1 MFMKVLLICV
11 VFAFG
16 VQALSLDQ
24 DQFDTLVHSNV
35 IPVSKDAPHNYTLDL
50 SIKNDESDELPA
62 FQLKYEVM
70 TVENLISLDH
80 VSSVQSVSCYTDSIK
95 IEFSNV
101 QAVPQDNW
109 VGKLLAGGL
118 KWNCLS
124 EVDEAPIA
132 FYREITEVIAS
143 DLKTLTLATVK
154 KDFTDCFV
162 EANIKLRVEPARTD
176 LKRDENIQFN
186 RQWNVPWNVN
196 FPNPRAHTIVQ
207 SGTAFQVTCPR
218 CYFTS
223 NVGVEFDIGITA
235 FRLRQ
240 ILPRLDR
247 FMLRAF
253 GNAELGV
260 SLAAFAQFAVT
271 NTRTITVVNG
281 VNLPTLAFS
290 IGPVPVTIVPRVAL
304 TVTGRLEAAGRADAS
319 ITAIGT
325 TNINMGVRFVRNNNR
340 FEPFRQF
347 NPPRFTVTNQQFSA
361 TGSATFRVTIN
372 PELTLRL
379 WDTVPFVIQI
389 RPYVGVNLLA
399 GRQSLCTPQVNPF
412 FSTHYGVDGLLR
424 LDPIRLMG
432 ATWDLGG
439 RLPWSLTPTLIART
453 DLTCARCRGCLPV
466 VRKRAAD
473 EYFYWNVEDWTDC
486 SNTCGQGVQTRPV
499 SCVSNYGD
507 VVSDSSC
514 VAELRPDTNR
524 TCVSTDGCGEARC
537 PSLSS
542 CGECLSSASCYW
554 CGSSSSCV
562 AVSASATCVDPRY
575 TTCEVQPA
583 IRITSPANQTSVANQ
598 VQIRWTGGASSARNG
613 KVWLFISWD
622 GDNWFNGAGLPTEAI
637 LNTGSY
643 TWTIPSNIPA
653 RSMKIAVFSEDYADY
668 AISEVTVSSKSLSD
682 SPVVLYSAWSSCSQ
696 ECGSGLKQ
704 RSIKCLSQ
712 DGTEMAED
720 ICSMLASDLT
730 FASCNTFPCDDF
742 PITINKPL
750 IGEMFHN
757 GDTVNIEWTGG
768 RVDSNV
774 VVQYRYAIYTNDKDL
789 DVEKDNINF
798 REYAWSD
805 WLNVVEPYGGSK
817 DTPYIPNNGY
827 LDWFLDNKIRGS
839 WVYYQLRVISMN
851 DPTNNDL
858 SEVFVISKPIQLDIS
873 VHRRNALNALR
884 GVRMTLHGMTGE
896 QQGVTLTKDD
906 LHEVVRVNNIG
917 EILSVTLE
925 VTDGSRT
932 NGSNM
937 VDSFVEIHSLTG
949 IEQDVVT
956 GFASQLAVQERFDC
970 DNFESDCDSCT
981 RVDDAC
987 GWCMTT
993 RTCTIDPKLVGE
1005 DPTLATC
1012 PVEQVI
1018 MTPDQCQGGV
1028 ASSAASVVA
1037 SVFTMFFVVLS
1048 I

>member
-1 MFMKVLLICV
+1 MT
-11 VFAFG
+11 
-16 VQALSLDQ
+16 LDQ
-24 DQFDTLVHSNV
+24 DQFDTLVHSNI
-35 IPVSKDAPHNYTLDL
+35 IPVKDAPRNYTLNL
-50 SIKNDESDELPA
+50 SVKNDESDELPA
-62 FQLKYEVM
+62 FQLKYDVM

-80 VSSVQSVSCYTDSIK
+80 VSSVQSVSCFADSIK

-101 QAVPQDNW
+101 NAVPQDKW

-124 EVDEAPIA
+124 EIDEAPIS
-132 FYREITEVIAS
+132 FYREVTEVIAS
-143 DLKTLTLATVK
+143 GAKTLTLATVK

-162 EANIKLRVEPARTD
+162 EANIKLRVEPAD
-176 LKRDENIQFN
+176 DSLKRDENIQFN
-186 RQWNVPWNVN
+186 RRWTVPWNVN
-196 FPNPRAHTIVQ
+196 FPNPRPHTIVQ
-207 SGTAFQVTCPR
+207 SGTAFQITCPR
-218 CYFTS
+218 CYFSS

-235 FRLRQ
+235 FRLTQ

-260 SLAAFAQFAVT
+260 SLAAFAQFAVS
-271 NTRTITVVNG
+271 NTRTVTVVNG

-290 IGPVPVTIVPRVAL
+290 IGPVPVTIVPRAAL
-304 TVTGRLEAAGRADAS
+304 SITGRLEAAGRADAS
-319 ITAIGT
+319 ITAVGT
-325 TNINMGVRFVRNNNR
+325 TNINMGLRFVRDGNR

-347 NPPRFTVTNQQFSA
+347 NPPAFTITNQQFTA

-389 RPYVGVNLLA
+389 RPYIGANLLA

-424 LDPIRLMG
+424 LDPISLMR
-432 ATWDLGG
+432 ATWNFGG
-439 RLPWSLTPTLIART
+439 RLPWSLTPTLIRQT
-453 DLTCARCRGCLPV
+453 DLTCARCRGCIPV
-466 VRKRAAD
+466 RRKRDAE
-473 EYFYWNVEDWTDC
+473 EYFYWSAEDWTAC
-486 SNTCGQGVQTRPV
+486 SSTCGEGVQTRRI
-499 SCVSNYGD
+499 SCVSNFGD
-507 VVSDSSC
+507 VVSDSFC
-514 VAELRPDTNR
+514 VPELRPDTNR
-524 TCVSTDGCGEARC
+524 TCASTVGCGEARC
-537 PSLSS
+537 PSFST

-562 AVSASATCVDPRY
+562 AASSDAVCTEPKYATC
-575 TTCEVQPA
+575 EAQPSLT
-583 IRITSPANQTSVANQ
+583 IISPADRTSVANQ
-598 VQIRWTGGASSARNG
+598 VQIRWSGGASSTRNG

-622 GDNWFNGAGLPTEAI
+622 GENWFNGAGLPTDAI

-653 RSMKIAVFSEDYADY
+653 SSVKIAVFSEDYANY
-668 AISEVTVSSKSLSD
+668 AIVEVTLSSKSMSKA
-682 SPVVLYSAWSSCSQ
+682 PVVLNSAWSSCSQ

-704 RSIKCLSQ
+704 RSIVCLDQ
-712 DGTEMAED
+712 DGTQMDED
-720 ICSMLASDLT
+720 VCPMLASELT
-730 FASCNTFPCDDF
+730 IASCNTFPCDDY

-774 VVQYRYAIYTNDKDL
+774 VVQYRYAIYSHKKEVEADKDH
-789 DVEKDNINF
+789 INF
-798 REYAWSD
+798 REYAWSS
-805 WLNVVEPYGGSK
+805 WLNVVEPYGTSK
-817 DTPYIPNNGY
+817 ETPYLPNTGQ
-827 LDWFLDNKIRGS
+827 LDWFLDNKVRGN
-839 WVYYQLRVISMN
+839 WVYYQVRVTSMN
-851 DPTNNDL
+851 DPSNTDL
-858 SEVFVISKPIQLDIS
+858 SEVFVISKPVQLDVS
-873 VHRRNALNALR
+873 VHRKNAINNLR

-896 QQGVTLTKDD
+896 QQDVTLAGND
-906 LHEVVRVNNIG
+906 LHDVVRVNDIG

-925 VTDGSRT
+925 ITDGSRT
-932 NGSNM
+932 NGSNV
-937 VDSFVEIHSLTG
+937 VDSFVEIHSRSG
-949 IEQDVVT
+949 IQQDVVT
-956 GFASQLAVQERFDC
+956 GFASQLSVQERFDC

-987 GWCMTT
+987 GWCLTT
-993 RTCTIDPKLVGE
+993 HSCTIDPTLVSE
-1005 DPTLATC
+1005 DPALASC
-1012 PVEQVI
+1012 PANQVV

-1028 ASSAASVVA
+1028 ASDASSVAASVVMILFA
-1037 SVFTMFFVVLS
+1037 IVLL